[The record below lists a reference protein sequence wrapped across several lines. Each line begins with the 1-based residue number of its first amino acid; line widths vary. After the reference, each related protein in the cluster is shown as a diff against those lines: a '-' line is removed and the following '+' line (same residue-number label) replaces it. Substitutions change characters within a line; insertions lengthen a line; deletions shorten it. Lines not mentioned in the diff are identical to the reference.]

1 MNETYRMS
9 VISKTHS
16 FGEMAVK
23 KKNPVCICKVKQG
36 NSVFFFLLQKSTFPK
51 ISFHKI
57 GSEGLKGEEREGG
70 ERGTHTINTKSK
82 IVQT

>member
-1 MNETYRMS
+1 MNETYQMS

-23 KKNPVCICKVKQG
+23 KKNPVCIMPSKARKF
-36 NSVFFFLLQKSTFPK
+36 SLFFFFKNPFFSK

-57 GSEGLKGEEREGG
+57 GSEGLKGEEREG
-70 ERGTHTINTKSK
+70 RGREHTTKSK